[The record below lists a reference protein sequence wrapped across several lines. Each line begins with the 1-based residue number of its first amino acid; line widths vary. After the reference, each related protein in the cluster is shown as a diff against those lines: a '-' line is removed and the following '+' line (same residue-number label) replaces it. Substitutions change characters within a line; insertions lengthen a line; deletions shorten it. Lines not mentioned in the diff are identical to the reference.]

1 MASVDTI
8 NQMLDYYSLWYK
20 WMTHIAPS
28 AKELTQFEKLNN
40 KREKYN
46 YLKEKL
52 NENK

>member
-8 NQMLDYYSLWYK
+8 NQMFDYYSLWYK

-28 AKELTQFEKLNN
+28 AKEQNRFNKLN
-40 KREKYN
+40 KPEQYK
-46 YLKEKL
+46 YLKEIL

>member
-8 NQMLDYYSLWYK
+8 NESLDYYSLWYK
-20 WMTHIAPS
+20 WITHIAPS
-28 AKELTQFEKLNN
+28 AKELTQFDKMDKPEQ
-40 KREKYN
+40 YN

>member
-20 WMTHIAPS
+20 WMTYTAPS
-28 AKELTQFEKLNN
+28 AKELTKFDKMN
-40 KREKYN
+40 KPEQYK
-46 YLKEKL
+46 YLKEIL

>member
-28 AKELTQFEKLNN
+28 AKEQNRFNKLN
-40 KREKYN
+40 KLEQYN

>member
-28 AKELTQFEKLNN
+28 AKELTQFDKMN
-40 KREKYN
+40 KREQYN